1 MYFVRSYVD
10 KRTICTIPIILILAT
25 GLPTALAEHTHSHT
39 QTHSPAY
46 LYGFGL
52 GKNAGLRG
60 YYDVMND
67 CRPYLSTNVTGAV
80 KNFTSLQQVNDCDSG
95 YDDGWN
101 KYCHMGLARH
111 SNAAADCPIS
121 SPKTETE
128 SSQY

>member
-1 MYFVRSYVD
+1 MDS
-10 KRTICTIPIILILAT
+10 RTIWAIPIVLILAT
-25 GLPTALAEHTHSHT
+25 GLPTALAAHTHSHT

-52 GKNAGLRG
+52 GKDAVTRG

-67 CRPYLSTNVTGAV
+67 CSNKPYLSTNVKGAI

-128 SSQY
+128 SSQN

>member
-1 MYFVRSYVD
+1 VD
-10 KRTICTIPIILILAT
+10 TRTIWTIPIVLILAT
-25 GLPTALAEHTHSHT
+25 GLPTALAAHSHT

-67 CRPYLSTNVTGAV
+67 CSNRPYLSTNVTGAI

-95 YDDGWN
+95 YDDAWN

-111 SNAAADCPIS
+111 AAAECPIS
-121 SPKTETE
+121 SPKTE

>member
-1 MYFVRSYVD
+1 MD
-10 KRTICTIPIILILAT
+10 KRTIWTIPIVLILAT
-25 GLPTALAEHTHSHT
+25 GLPTALAAHTHNHT

-60 YYDVMND
+60 YYDVMNE
-67 CRPYLSTNVTGAV
+67 CSNHPYLSTNVTGAI
-80 KNFTSLQQVNDCDSG
+80 KNFTQVQQVDDCDSG

-111 SNAAADCPIS
+111 ADAASSCPS
-121 SPKTETE
+121 LHS
-128 SSQY
+128 

>member
-1 MYFVRSYVD
+1 MD
-10 KRTICTIPIILILAT
+10 TRTISTIPIVLILAT
-25 GLPTALAEHTHSHT
+25 GLPTALAAHSHT
-39 QTHSPAY
+39 QTRSPAY

-67 CRPYLSTNVTGAV
+67 CSNRPYPSTNVAGAI

-95 YDDGWN
+95 YDHGWN

-111 SNAAADCPIS
+111 PNAAASCPIS
-121 SPKTETE
+121 GLKSETE
-128 SSQY
+128 S

>member
-1 MYFVRSYVD
+1 MDIR
-10 KRTICTIPIILILAT
+10 IIWTIPIVLILAT
-25 GLPTALAEHTHSHT
+25 GLPIALAAHTHSHTHNHT

-67 CRPYLSTNVTGAV
+67 CSNRLSTNVTGAM
-80 KNFTSLQQVNDCDSG
+80 NITSLQQVDDCNSG

-101 KYCHMGLARH
+101 KYCHTGLARY
-111 SNAAADCPIS
+111 SDAGASCPVNPS
-121 SPKTETE
+121 ST
-128 SSQY
+128 S